1 LLSSP
6 PYARCAGAAAAVKR
20 ERGDCALTDDLQT
33 RTGHNTHG
41 KDRGEAHSMMRVGV
55 VSHTRGE
62 QVALGACTLEASQ
75 AGCHAAPLSWRGTH
89 THREVK
95 AAMSLVR

>member
-1 LLSSP
+1 
-6 PYARCAGAAAAVKR
+6 
-20 ERGDCALTDDLQT
+20 
-33 RTGHNTHG
+33 
-41 KDRGEAHSMMRVGV
+41 MMRVGV